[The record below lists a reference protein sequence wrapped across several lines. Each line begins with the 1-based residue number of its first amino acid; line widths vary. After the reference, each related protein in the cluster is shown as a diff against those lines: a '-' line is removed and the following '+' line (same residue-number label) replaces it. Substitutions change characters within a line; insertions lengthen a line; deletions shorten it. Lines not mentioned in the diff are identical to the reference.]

1 MKAVDIMT
9 TDVVTVGSDAS
20 VSDVAKLLVQ
30 HRISGVPVVEGGKLV
45 GIVSESDLLRRAEIG
60 TEPRHS
66 RWLELF
72 MSTEGLAAEYI
83 RYHARAV
90 REVMTRNVVTAT
102 PETPI
107 RQIAGLLESHG
118 IKRLPIVQD
127 GKIIGIV
134 SRANLVQLL
143 ASVADHIPSAGTDD
157 SAIREKI
164 MAQLKSEP
172 WATPF
177 LINVT
182 VRDGTV
188 DLWGLV
194 RSATEKKAARV
205 VAETTPGVREVT
217 DNLLVRPATAAG

>member
-1 MKAVDIMT
+1 MKAIDIMT
-9 TDVVTVGSDAS
+9 TDVVTVGPDAG
-20 VSDVAKLLVQ
+20 VTDVAKILVKY
-30 HRISGVPVVEGGKLV
+30 RISGVPVVEDGKLV

-66 RWLELF
+66 RWLEWL
-72 MSTEGLAAEYI
+72 MSNEGLAAEYI
-83 RYHARAV
+83 QYHARAV
-90 REVMTRNVVTAT
+90 HEVMTRNVVTAS

-127 GKIIGIV
+127 GKIVGIV
-134 SRANLVQLL
+134 SRANLVQVL
-143 ASVADHIPSAGTDD
+143 ASVADHIPSARTDD

-182 VRDGTV
+182 VRDGVV

-194 RSATEKKAARV
+194 KSATEKKAARI
-205 VAETTPGVREVT
+205 VAETTAGVREVT
-217 DNLLVRPATAAG
+217 DNLLLRPGTA